1 MARISVERVRTILRI
16 AIGPLAFLAGM
27 LLANSV
33 RAGEAPADADA
44 GASAGSASDGTV
56 VAGEA
61 WRETL
66 TVERAERDEPKHA
79 TLKFLNENRDF
90 FRGRLDQLL
99 LTLGRERDGNAREL
113 DPRFLRYANMMA
125 QIKAARDSA
134 QVSEE
139 WIRRR
144 ELLESVGDLVEL
156 ESEMDEMETLLSEQ
170 RDRLVQLEE
179 DFTGRQTTALVVLM
193 TGVPSTGT
201 PSAITLTD
209 SDGTTTRIA
218 FDAATQTAL
227 ARGGSTELLH
237 EYVEPRDLVYR
248 VSFEGPGWE
257 SRAPF
262 EVPVAPARD
271 RLNFLEL
278 NVAGLDP
285 ASPSPQPT
293 AHTWAR

>member
-1 MARISVERVRTILRI
+1 MARVDAERVRQILRI

-27 LLANSV
+27 MLANSV
-33 RAGEAPADADA
+33 RAEEAPAA
-44 GASAGSASDGTV
+44 SASDGGEPALT
-56 VAGEA
+56 AEA

-66 TVERAERDEPKHA
+66 TVERAEREEPKHA
-79 TLKFLNENRDF
+79 TLQFLNENRDF

-113 DPRFLRYANMMA
+113 DPRFLRYANMMK

-201 PSAITLTD
+201 PAAITLTD

-218 FDAATQTAL
+218 LDPATQTAL
-227 ARGGSTELLH
+227 TRGGSTELLH
-237 EYVEPRDLVYR
+237 EYVEPRDLVYQ
-248 VSFEGPGWE
+248 VTFEGPGWE

-285 ASPSPQPT
+285 ASPSTQPT
-293 AHTWAR
+293 AHAWTR